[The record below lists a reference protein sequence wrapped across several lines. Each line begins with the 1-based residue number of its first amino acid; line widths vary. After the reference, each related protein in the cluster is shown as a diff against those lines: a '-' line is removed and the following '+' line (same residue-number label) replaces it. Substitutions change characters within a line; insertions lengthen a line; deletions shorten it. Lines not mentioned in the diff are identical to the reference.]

1 MFEIP
6 PVLAMLLGLII
17 LPILPVCSRSAA
29 FILFPFLALL
39 LVLTLPLGAERTF
52 SFLDYTL
59 VPLQVDQL
67 SRAFGIIFALIAC
80 LGGIYSLHL
89 RDTGQQTAA
98 LLYAGGALG
107 VTFCGDFFTLL
118 VFWELMAV
126 SSAYLIW
133 ARRTTASDKAGMRYL
148 LMHLFGGSLLM
159 AGIIIQVFQTGS
171 PALTPFTPGESLAAW
186 LILFGVALNA
196 AVVPLH
202 AWLPDS
208 YPKGTVTGSV
218 FLSAFT
224 TKTAVYVLASL
235 FPGWPILLVM
245 GVTMT
250 IYGVVFA
257 FLANDI
263 REILAYHIVSQVGY
277 MVAGVGIGT
286 ELALN
291 GTTAHAFSH
300 ILYKALL
307 FMGTGAVLYSI
318 GSSKLHE
325 LGGLASKMKWV
336 LVFYMVAAFSIS
348 GAPLFN
354 GFISKAIIV
363 EAAGQSHYYIAKMLL
378 ILASVGTFLSVG
390 VKLPYYTWFHTPK
403 KEHKPRPIPRG
414 MLTAMTLTSF
424 LCIFYGIWPQTLY
437 MELPYAM
444 DYTPFT
450 IAHLV
455 EAVQILVMTF
465 LAFWLVRAKLTPK
478 NKISLDL
485 DWFYRITAPGFR
497 LVFIHAVNRLFGVCE
512 EKSFALARA
521 LASLSRHPVQVLQ
534 NWVYPDRDYDQ
545 DLDRSPLANPMFVT
559 ILLTLLV
566 FVWVLF
572 RPAGS

>member
-6 PVLAMLLGLII
+6 PVLAMLLGLVL
-17 LPILPVCSRSAA
+17 LPLLPERTRSLA
-29 FILFPFLALL
+29 FIAFPFLALL
-39 LVLTLPLGAERTF
+39 LVLNLPLGAEKSF
-52 SFLDYTL
+52 GFLDYEL

-67 SRAFGIIFALIAC
+67 SRAFGIIFALIAFM
-80 LGGIYSLHL
+80 GGIYSLHL
-89 RDTGQQTAA
+89 RDTGQQLAA
-98 LLYAGGALG
+98 LLYSGGALG

-133 ARRTTASDKAGMRYL
+133 ARRTPASDKAGLRYL

-171 PALTPFTPGESLAAW
+171 PALTSFAPGESVASW
-186 LILFGVALNA
+186 LILIGVALNA

-224 TKTAVYVLASL
+224 TKTAVYVLATL
-235 FPGWPILLVM
+235 FPGWPILLVL

-307 FMGTGAVLYSI
+307 FMGTGAVLYSV
-318 GSSKLHE
+318 GTSKLHE
-325 LGGLASKMKWV
+325 LGALASKMKWV
-336 LVFYMVAAFSIS
+336 LVFYMVAALSIS

-354 GFISKAIIV
+354 GFISKSIIV
-363 EAAGQSHYYIAKMLL
+363 TAAGESHYYIAKMLL

-403 KEHKPRPIPRG
+403 KEHQPRPIPKG
-414 MLTAMTLTSF
+414 MLVAMALTSF
-424 LCIFYGIWPQTLY
+424 LCIFYGIWPQALY

-450 IAHLV
+450 IPHLV
-455 EAVQILVMTF
+455 ESLQILVTTF

-478 NKISLDL
+478 NKISLDV
-485 DWFYRITAPGFR
+485 DWFYRASAPGFR
-497 LVFIHAVNRLFGVCE
+497 LVFVQGVNWFFGLCE
-512 EKSFALARA
+512 DKAFAFAGSLAR
-521 LASLSRHPVQVLQ
+521 LSRHPVQVLRT
-534 NWVYPDRDYDQ
+534 WSSPERDYDQ
-545 DLDRSPLANPMFVT
+545 DLDRQPLANPMFAT
-559 ILLTLLV
+559 ILITLLV
-566 FVWVLF
+566 FLYVLL
-572 RPAGS
+572 RQGG

>member
-6 PVLAMLLGLII
+6 PVLAMLLGLVL
-17 LPILPVCSRSAA
+17 LPLLPERTRSLA
-29 FILFPFLALL
+29 FIAFPFLALL
-39 LVLTLPLGAERTF
+39 LVLSLPLGAEKSF
-52 SFLDYTL
+52 GFLDYEL

-67 SRAFGIIFALIAC
+67 SRAFGIIFALIAFM
-80 LGGIYSLHL
+80 GGIYSLHL
-89 RDTGQQTAA
+89 RDTGQQLAA
-98 LLYAGGALG
+98 LLYSGGALG

-133 ARRTTASDKAGMRYL
+133 ARRTPASDKAGLRYL

-171 PALTPFTPGESLAAW
+171 PALTSFAPGESVASW
-186 LILFGVALNA
+186 LILIGVALNA

-224 TKTAVYVLASL
+224 TKTAVYVLATL
-235 FPGWPILLVM
+235 FPGWPILLVL

-307 FMGTGAVLYSI
+307 FMGTGAVLYSV
-318 GSSKLHE
+318 GTSKLHE
-325 LGGLASKMKWV
+325 LGALASKMKWV
-336 LVFYMVAAFSIS
+336 LVFYMVAALSIS

-354 GFISKAIIV
+354 GFISKSIIV
-363 EAAGQSHYYIAKMLL
+363 TAAGESHYYIAKMLL

-403 KEHKPRPIPRG
+403 KEHQPRPIPKG
-414 MLTAMTLTSF
+414 MLVAMALTSF
-424 LCIFYGIWPQTLY
+424 LCIFYGIWPQALY

-450 IAHLV
+450 IPHLV
-455 EAVQILVMTF
+455 ESLQILVTTF

-478 NKISLDL
+478 NKISLDV
-485 DWFYRITAPGFR
+485 DWFYRASAPGFR
-497 LVFIHAVNRLFGVCE
+497 LVFVQGVNWFFGLCE
-512 EKSFALARA
+512 DKAFAFAGSLAR
-521 LASLSRHPVQVLQ
+521 LSRHPVQVLRT
-534 NWVYPDRDYDQ
+534 WSSPKRDYDQ
-545 DLDRSPLANPMFVT
+545 DLDRQPLANPMFAT
-559 ILLTLLV
+559 ILITLLV
-566 FVWVLF
+566 FLYVLL
-572 RPAGS
+572 RQGG